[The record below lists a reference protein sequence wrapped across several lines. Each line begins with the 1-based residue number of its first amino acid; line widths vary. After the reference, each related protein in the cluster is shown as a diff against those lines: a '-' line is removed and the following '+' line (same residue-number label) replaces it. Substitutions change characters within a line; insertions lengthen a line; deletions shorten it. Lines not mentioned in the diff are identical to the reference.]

1 MDSSEVEIIDENIE
15 LKKYFCALCQVSF
28 GCQNAWDSYVHE
40 DCKFYHMHQKK
51 NKKDKKK
58 AKLCEK
64 RKNHLGLN
72 GNRNNEIRSEI
83 QNDPNKNYARNKR
96 KRERRKRR
104 HEKKFEE
111 ANTAFEKA
119 KKNEMPKGATMFME
133 GIVIWVV

>member
-1 MDSSEVEIIDENIE
+1 MDSSEVEIKDE
-15 LKKYFCALCQVSF
+15 KKYYCALCRVSF
-28 GCQNAWDSYVHE
+28 GCQMAWDSYVHE

-51 NKKDKKK
+51 SKKDKKK
-58 AKLCEK
+58 AKLREK
-64 RKNHLGLN
+64 QKNCSELN
-72 GNRNNEIRSEI
+72 GNGNEIRIEI
-83 QNDPNKNYARNKR
+83 QNDPNKNHARNKR

>member
-1 MDSSEVEIIDENIE
+1 MNSSEIEIKDE
-15 LKKYFCALCQVSF
+15 KKYYCALCQVSF

-51 NKKDKKK
+51 NKKTKKK

-64 RKNHLGLN
+64 QKTQSDLN
-72 GNRNNEIRSEI
+72 GNRNEIRSEI
-83 QNDPNKNYARNKR
+83 QNYSNKNQARNKR

-111 ANTAFEKA
+111 ANKRRLILKCPFSA
-119 KKNEMPKGATMFME
+119 
-133 GIVIWVV
+133 IV